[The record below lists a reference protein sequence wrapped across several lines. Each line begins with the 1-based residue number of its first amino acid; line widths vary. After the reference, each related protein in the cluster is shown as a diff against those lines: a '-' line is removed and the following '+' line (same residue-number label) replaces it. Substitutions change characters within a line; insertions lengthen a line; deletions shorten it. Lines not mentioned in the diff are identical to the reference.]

1 MAKKSTAAKKA
12 APKVT
17 ENQVKEALEMIK
29 GEPAKMVPK
38 PKAKATPA
46 GAKKSGKSGTPS
58 PKAKAKPDYIKDS
71 ITEYVVGTDDYRKL
85 IEDHNEKYGTAYNT
99 WRVRP
104 QVLYVI
110 WQSLKDYYG
119 IK

>member
-1 MAKKSTAAKKA
+1 MATKKTTS
-12 APKVT
+12 KVT
-17 ENQVKEALEMIK
+17 EKQVKKASEMIA
-29 GEPAKMVPK
+29 GEPAKTVPK
-38 PKAKATPA
+38 PKANTTPA

-85 IEDHNEKYGTAYNT
+85 IEDHNEKYDTAYNT